1 MSRTRYDPSP
11 DRQRIQQLQVEFA
24 KILATF
30 QEHPPLVRGSLQTLR
45 RRCGKAGCRCERG
58 RRHETFVFVDRS
70 AGARKVRKVASEE
83 QRRLRKLTG
92 RYRELRN
99 LRARL
104 SKLHVEVLECCD
116 RLREYRIG
124 LGRKLLDGRK
134 RRNT

>member
-30 QEHPPLVRGSLQTLR
+30 QDHPPLVRGSLQTLR

-58 RRHETFVFVDRS
+58 RGHETFVFVDRS
-70 AGARKVRKVASEE
+70 TGARKVRKVASEE
-83 QRRLRKLTG
+83 QRRLRNLTG

-124 LGRKLLDGRK
+124 LGRKLLDGKK